1 MYSLFIKMSTK
12 YIKPLFKAT
21 QDQKP
26 LLLMNIFFISND
38 DFSLKDNVTG

>member
-12 YIKPLFKAT
+12 YIKPLFKLFGSENLAF
-21 QDQKP
+21 DVH
-26 LLLMNIFFISND
+26 FFISND

>member
-12 YIKPLFKAT
+12 YIKPLFKLFGSKTFAF
-21 QDQKP
+21 DEH
-26 LLLMNIFFISND
+26 FFISND